1 MALEV
6 LDLAWNNITLAGV
19 DQFPFNS
26 DKVNP
31 VLPNLRYINF
41 QAAHFCPTITD
52 KFLSEK

>member
-26 DKVNP
+26 DKLTP
-31 VLPNLRYINF
+31 VLPYLRYINF
-41 QAAHFCPTITD
+41 QAADFC
-52 KFLSEK
+52 LQHHRQVSV